1 LPYQFFRA
9 RARFR
14 RALVSKFTI
23 LSIDFNGAV
32 QRECF
37 LAAYAWKLMWGLPAA
52 MTEFSLNLTVKF
64 GIQEIV
70 VALFGCR
77 LERYVWSTF
86 SQGRTNYLP
95 LLFRFAIFVYWTS
108 NSKRNPK
115 KRKDEPAQ
123 TGESGPDLI

>member
-77 LERYVWSTF
+77 LGRYVWSTF
-86 SQGRTNYLP
+86 SQGRTNYL
-95 LLFRFAIFVYWTS
+95 LLSSVSRYLFIGLLILNETRKSARM
-108 NSKRNPK
+108 NLPK
-115 KRKDEPAQ
+115 LVNRA
-123 TGESGPDLI
+123 LI